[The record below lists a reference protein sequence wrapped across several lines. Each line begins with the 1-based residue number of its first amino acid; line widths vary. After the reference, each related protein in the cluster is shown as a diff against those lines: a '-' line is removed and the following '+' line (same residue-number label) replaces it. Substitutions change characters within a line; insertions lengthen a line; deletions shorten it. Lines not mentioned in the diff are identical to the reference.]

1 MAGMAASELGRRHG
15 EHGILKYTEPQTIA
29 IERGL
34 PVGAPPWMRT
44 DHYARVVSSGLRVLR
59 RLPVVK

>member
-34 PVGAPPWMRT
+34 PVGAPPWIAQT
-44 DHYARVVSSGLRVLR
+44 ITHAS
-59 RLPVVK
+59 